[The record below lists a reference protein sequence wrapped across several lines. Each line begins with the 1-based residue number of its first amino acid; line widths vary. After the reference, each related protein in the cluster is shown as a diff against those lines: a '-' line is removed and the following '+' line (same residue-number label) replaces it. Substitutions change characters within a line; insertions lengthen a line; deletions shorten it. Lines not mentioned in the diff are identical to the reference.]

1 MTRNNIKTLGF
12 VGFLVSIT
20 MLFGCSNNQNNTTS
34 TSENTSTIPTKIPV
48 EVNVSYDGKGT
59 ILLLDTY
66 YVGDTV
72 VLNIEPDRG
81 YYIAQVKLDGN
92 RLSMN
97 QGVYKFEATK
107 NNYDLYVLFDF
118 IETDSND
125 FSYRYNDDTLE
136 AFVIG
141 YKPTSNYIPDPL
153 IIPDTTT
160 YNQKTYQVVGIEKGG
175 FASVDIKAIQLG
187 KNITN
192 LPDGPFDDLV
202 NLKEIIVD
210 ENNPKY
216 ASENGVLLN
225 KSKDTIIYNPIDR
238 IHGELTIETQIKK
251 IAPYAFSN
259 NRNITSI
266 NIPSSVVEI
275 GNYAFTYC
283 AFLKTV
289 SFPESIDVI
298 PEGVCYHCHSL
309 EEIQFNGNVERL
321 SYLSFANCIGLKK
334 FIAPNSLKYL
344 DDFAVYD
351 CTSLY
356 SINLNEGLISIGNN
370 GFSRAKNVTT
380 ISFPST
386 LKSIG
391 DYAFSEST
399 NLREVIFNDGLIN
412 IGDMAFSNATYLANF
427 KIPASVET
435 IGQNPFYG
443 NASAL
448 TIEVDDSNPFYV
460 TYQSGLY
467 TKDMQTLISYP
478 YGNAT
483 SEVVLQEGLKTIG
496 DYAFAYNI
504 SITKLTLPISL
515 TAFGKSPFIFSS
527 ATMAL
532 YYQGT
537 IAQFEQITMD
547 EDEPITYLAYFKDNV
562 VVCSDGDYL
571 L

>member
-1 MTRNNIKTLGF
+1 M
-12 VGFLVSIT
+12 
-20 MLFGCSNNQNNTTS
+20 
-34 TSENTSTIPTKIPV
+34 
-48 EVNVSYDGKGT
+48 
-59 ILLLDTY
+59 
-66 YVGDTV
+66 
-72 VLNIEPDRG
+72 
-81 YYIAQVKLDGN
+81 
-92 RLSMN
+92 
-97 QGVYKFEATK
+97 
-107 NNYDLYVLFDF
+107 
-118 IETDSND
+118 
-125 FSYRYNDDTLE
+125 
-136 AFVIG
+136 
-141 YKPTSNYIPDPL
+141 
-153 IIPDTTT
+153 
-160 YNQKTYQVVGIEKGG
+160 
-175 FASVDIKAIQLG
+175 
-187 KNITN
+187 
-192 LPDGPFDDLV
+192 
-202 NLKEIIVD
+202 
-210 ENNPKY
+210 
-216 ASENGVLLN
+216 
-225 KSKDTIIYNPIDR
+225 
-238 IHGELTIETQIKK
+238 
-251 IAPYAFSN
+251 
-259 NRNITSI
+259 
-266 NIPSSVVEI
+266 
-275 GNYAFTYC
+275 
-283 AFLKTV
+283 
-289 SFPESIDVI
+289 
-298 PEGVCYHCHSL
+298 
-309 EEIQFNGNVERL
+309 

-370 GFSRAKNVTT
+370 GFARAKNVTT

-443 NASAL
+443 NAVAL
-448 TIEVDDSNPFYV
+448 TIEVDDSNLFYV

-547 EDEPITYLAYFKDNV
+547 EDEPITYSAYFKDNV